1 MVSAQQKAGIH
12 RTDDPFL
19 RRDDGELGEW
29 GFKPFCN
36 TVKESVAISTKAL
49 NHKITT
55 EAFFSERSPGK
66 PGKTIYLCRERKL
79 PQKHG
84 EEKKAFPLCL
94 RGFLHFRAFW
104 TATLDN

>member
-55 EAFFSERSPGK
+55 EAFF
-66 PGKTIYLCRERKL
+66 
-79 PQKHG
+79 
-84 EEKKAFPLCL
+84 F
-94 RGFLHFRAFW
+94 
-104 TATLDN
+104 